1 MDRKEGITILE
12 LNMKV
17 RTLKK
22 LLYKICCEGYAE
34 WTPWF
39 CDEEGDYYTVN
50 HIYVDDDDD
59 ICIEST
65 DMEGDGNYDFTVA
78 NILHRLKNYNPDS
91 YVYFLEEFEDG
102 DTYACDISGNWY
114 TDYDEDGDELLYID
128 CYGMDD

>member
-1 MDRKEGITILE
+1 
-12 LNMKV
+12 MKV

-22 LLYKICCEGYAE
+22 LLYKICCEGYAD

-65 DMEGDGNYDFTVA
+65 DMEGDENYDFTVA
-78 NILHRLKNYNPDS
+78 NILHRLKRYDCDS

-128 CYGMDD
+128 CYGMDDE

>member
-1 MDRKEGITILE
+1 
-12 LNMKV
+12 MKIK
-17 RTLKK
+17 TLKK

-34 WTPWF
+34 WIPSF
-39 CDEEGDYYTVN
+39 CDEEGDSYTVN

-65 DMEGDGNYDFTVA
+65 EMEGDGNYDFTVA
-78 NILHRLKNYNPDS
+78 NILHRLKDYDPDS

-102 DTYACDISGNWY
+102 DTYPCDISGNWY
-114 TDYDEDGDELLYID
+114 IDDDEDGDEILYID

>member
-1 MDRKEGITILE
+1 MDRKEGITFIE
-12 LNMKV
+12 YNMKV

-78 NILHRLKNYNPDS
+78 NILHRLKDYAPDS

-114 TDYDEDGDELLYID
+114 TDYDGDGDELLYID

>member
-1 MDRKEGITILE
+1 
-12 LNMKV
+12 MKV

-78 NILHRLKNYNPDS
+78 NILHRLKDYDPDS

-114 TDYDEDGDELLYID
+114 TDHDGDGDELLYID